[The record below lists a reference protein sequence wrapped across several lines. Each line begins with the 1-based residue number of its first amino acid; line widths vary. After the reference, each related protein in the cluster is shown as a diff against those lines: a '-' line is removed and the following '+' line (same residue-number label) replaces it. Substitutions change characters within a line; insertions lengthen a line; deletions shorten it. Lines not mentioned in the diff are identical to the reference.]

1 MPTNHCNTSRVR
13 GPDYINS
20 FFKKEPLTFLLVM
33 SFFGGFRA
41 ELDSTR
47 SIESMLEHLKCLLQ
61 MHDQDI
67 QLMISSLLSKVES
80 AALPNHEIQRI
91 CFEEY
96 EESIEGYG
104 SDLMMSITLSNLDTG
119 KEPVEFTLYKDSS
132 IGWWLR
138 VYAIEEQYF
147 FDHVVAKCHRVL
159 HNGTSLFL
167 SSAGKK
173 TLFQLGIKAGDEIV
187 IGGIKVEETDVKK
200 KPLKTKKNNN
210 NKKKKCGSKKKK
222 KARPPPSTPTLSEE
236 QLKNKWRQDHS
247 RSFTPVLEEMES
259 SKLKAIRNQLN
270 NMKLKKTTPKARQIS
285 RRKKNK
291 SSTVLLTL
299 TLPSDSQGGKAGKV
313 SYPVLV
319 GEVTNL
325 YKTRNTL
332 TKAPITIDLHGLSKD
347 EALYRLNTILP
358 SWVKMAMEGN
368 YPFVIPVDIICGG
381 GTQILSEAVKNWIR
395 RNRQVA
401 NRPKGYV

>member
-1 MPTNHCNTSRVR
+1 
-13 GPDYINS
+13 
-20 FFKKEPLTFLLVM
+20 M
-33 SFFGGFRA
+33 SYFEALRF
-41 ELDSTR
+41 ELIYTK
-47 SIESMLEHLKCLLQ
+47 SIESMIKRLKYLLQ
-61 MHDQDI
+61 RHDRGTQI
-67 QLMISSLLSKVES
+67 MISSLLSKVDMNTES
-80 AALPNHEIQRI
+80 TALQNHDILNI
-91 CFEEY
+91 SVDEY
-96 EESIEGYG
+96 EESIQGYG
-104 SDLMMSITLSNLDTG
+104 SNLMMPITLSNLDTG
-119 KEPVEFTLYKDSS
+119 KEPIEFTLYKDVTLS
-132 IGWWLR
+132 WWLR

-147 FDHVVAKCHRVL
+147 FDRVVAKYHRVL
-159 HNGTSLFL
+159 HDGTSLFL

-187 IGGIKVEETDVKK
+187 IGGIKVEETSNDILKKK

-210 NKKKKCGSKKKK
+210 NSKKKKGGSKKKK

-236 QLKNKWRQDHS
+236 QLKKKWREEHS
-247 RSFTPVLEEMES
+247 RAFTPVLEEMES

-270 NMKLKKTTPKARQIS
+270 SMKLKKTTPKARQIS
-285 RRKKNK
+285 RRKKSKPN
-291 SSTVLLTL
+291 TVLPTL
-299 TLPSDSQGGKAGKV
+299 LPSDSQGGKAGKV

-347 EALYRLNTILP
+347 EALHRLDTNLP
-358 SWVKMAMEGN
+358 SWLKTAMEGS
-368 YPFVIPVDIICGG
+368 YPFVISVDIVCGG
-381 GTQILSEAVKNWIR
+381 GSQILSEAVKNWIR